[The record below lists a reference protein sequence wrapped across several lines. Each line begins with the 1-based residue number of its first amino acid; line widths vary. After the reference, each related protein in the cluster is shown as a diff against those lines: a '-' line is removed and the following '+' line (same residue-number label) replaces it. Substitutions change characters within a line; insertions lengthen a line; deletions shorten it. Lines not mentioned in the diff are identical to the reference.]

1 MSYSDFKLNQLVKDF
16 NLILQESTDWFAAV
30 PAVKPSTT
38 LVDLLQEQVDLAVA
52 INTEKARSEL
62 IIAPVLMEVRRQYKA
77 TVSLFSGSDFTVDPD
92 KGLTGTCDFILSKN
106 PEQLFIRYPVMTIVE
121 AKNENLK
128 SGLAQCIAA
137 MIAAQIF
144 NQQENNDT
152 PIIYG
157 AVTIGTTWRFLSIEN
172 NTVKIDLSEYYIQRD
187 LEKILGILVNA
198 IH

>member
-1 MSYSDFKLNQLVKDF
+1 MSYSDFKLSQLVKDF
-16 NLILQESTDWFAAV
+16 QLILQESADCFAAV
-30 PAVKPSTT
+30 PTASPSPN
-38 LVDLLQEQVDLAVA
+38 LVNLLQEQVDLAVA

-62 IIAPVLMEVRRQYKA
+62 IIAPVLMEVRRQSK
-77 TVSLFSGSDFTVDPD
+77 TPISLFSGSEFTVDPD
-92 KGLTGTCDFILSKN
+92 KGLTGICDFILSKN
-106 PEQLFIRYPVMTIVE
+106 PEQLFIRVPVMTIVE

-128 SGLAQCIAA
+128 SGFAQCIAA

-172 NTVKIDLSEYYIQRD
+172 NTINIDLSEYYIQRD
-187 LEKILGILVNA
+187 LEKILGILLNA
-198 IH
+198 IQ